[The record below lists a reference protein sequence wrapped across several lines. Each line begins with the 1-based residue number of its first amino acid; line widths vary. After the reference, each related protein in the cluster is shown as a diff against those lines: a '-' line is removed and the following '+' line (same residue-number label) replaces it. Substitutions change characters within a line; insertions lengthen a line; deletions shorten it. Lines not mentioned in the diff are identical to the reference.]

1 MRINPEQLTRHLQAQ
16 LAPLYTVFGDE
27 LLLAIEAADLI
38 RARARQAAYIERE
51 IFTVD
56 HHFNWAALRQSSS
69 SLSLFGERRI
79 MDIRI
84 PSGKPGIQGGAA
96 IEAYCRAL
104 PPDTLT
110 LVTLPRI
117 DKQGSAAKWFQAL
130 EKSGVMIPVLPVERN
145 RLPAWIGQRLEMQE
159 QNAEPETLQFLADK
173 VEGNLL
179 AAHQELKKLELLYPA
194 GILSFNQVK
203 DAVLDVARYDVFKL
217 SNAMMAADT
226 VRYARILEGL
236 QGEGTALPFIVSTLA
251 GQIRSL
257 IIILKGRDSGKS
269 LMQLMNQA
277 RVWGDQQKIVE
288 SAVSRLR
295 AKQLVQALLHTAKI
309 DRISKGVAQGDA
321 WDELMQLGL
330 RFVAGKR

>member
-1 MRINPEQLTRHLQAQ
+1 MRISSEQLSRHLQKQ

-27 LLLAIEAADLI
+27 LLLSIEAADLI
-38 RARARQAAYIERE
+38 RTKARQAGYIERE
-51 IFTVD
+51 IFTID
-56 HHFNWAALRQSSS
+56 HYFNWADLRQSSS

-84 PSGKPGIQGGAA
+84 PSGKPGIQGSAA
-96 IEAYCRAL
+96 IEAYCHSL
-104 PPDTLT
+104 PPDTVT
-110 LVTLPRI
+110 LVTLPKI

-130 EKSGVMIPVLPVERN
+130 EKSGVMIPVSPVERG

-159 QNAEPETLQFLADK
+159 QRAEPETLQFLAGK

-179 AAHQELKKLELLYPA
+179 AAHQELKKLALLYPA
-194 GILSFNQVK
+194 GMLSFSQVK

-217 SNAMMAADT
+217 SIAMMAADT
-226 VRYARILEGL
+226 VRYTRILEGL
-236 QGEGTALPFIVSTLA
+236 QGEGTALPFIVATLA

-257 IIILKGRDSGKS
+257 IVILKGRDSGKP
-269 LMQLMNQA
+269 LMQLMNQT

-288 SAVSRLR
+288 SAASRLST
-295 AKQLVQALLHTAKI
+295 KQLVQALLHTAKI

-321 WDELMQLGL
+321 WDELLQLGL
-330 RFVAGKR
+330 SLAAGKR

>member
-1 MRINPEQLTRHLQAQ
+1 MRINPEQLSRHLQKQ

-38 RARARQAAYIERE
+38 RTRARQADYIERE
-51 IFTVD
+51 IFTID
-56 HHFNWAALRQSSS
+56 HHFNWADLRQSSS

-84 PSGKPGIQGGAA
+84 PSGKPGIQGSAA
-96 IEAYCRAL
+96 IEAYCRSL
-104 PPDTLT
+104 PPDTVT
-110 LVTLPRI
+110 LVALPRI
-117 DKQGSAAKWFQAL
+117 DKQGSASKWFQAL
-130 EKSGVMIPVLPVERN
+130 EKTGVMIPVSPVERG

-159 QNAEPETLQFLADK
+159 QSAAPETLQFLADK

-179 AAHQELKKLELLYPA
+179 AAHQELKKLALLYPA
-194 GILSFNQVK
+194 GMLSFSQVK

-226 VRYARILEGL
+226 VRYTRILEGL
-236 QGEGTALPFIVSTLA
+236 QGEGTALPFIVVTLA

-257 IIILKGRDSGKS
+257 ITILKGRDSGKP

-277 RVWGDQQKIVE
+277 RVWGDQQKVVE
-288 SAVSRLR
+288 SAVSRLS

-309 DRISKGVAQGDA
+309 DRISKGAAQGDA
-321 WDELMQLGL
+321 WDELLQLGL
-330 RFVAGKR
+330 RFAAGKR

>member
-1 MRINPEQLTRHLQAQ
+1 MRINPEQLSRHLQKQ

-38 RARARQAAYIERE
+38 RTRARQAAYIELE
-51 IFTVD
+51 IFTID
-56 HHFNWAALRQSSS
+56 HHFNWADLRQSSS

-84 PSGKPGIQGGAA
+84 PSGKPGIQGSAA
-96 IEAYCRAL
+96 IEAYCRSL
-104 PPDTLT
+104 PPDTVT
-110 LVTLPRI
+110 LVALPRI
-117 DKQGSAAKWFQAL
+117 DKQGSASKWFQAL
-130 EKSGVMIPVLPVERN
+130 EKTGVMIPVSPVERG
-145 RLPAWIGQRLEMQE
+145 RLPGWIGRRLEMQE
-159 QNAEPETLQFLADK
+159 QNAAPETLQFLADK

-179 AAHQELKKLELLYPA
+179 AAHQELKKLALLYPA
-194 GILSFNQVK
+194 GMLSFSQVK

-226 VRYARILEGL
+226 VRYTRILEGL
-236 QGEGTALPFIVSTLA
+236 QGEGTALPFIVATLA

-257 IIILKGRDSGKS
+257 ITILKGRDSGKP

-277 RVWGDQQKIVE
+277 RVWGDQQKVVE
-288 SAVSRLR
+288 SAVSRLS

-309 DRISKGVAQGDA
+309 DRISKGAAQGDA
-321 WDELMQLGL
+321 WDELLQLGL
-330 RFVAGKR
+330 RFAAGKR